1 MNNEAAGI
9 KEMQEGTIFVWPN
22 TLLFKPVPESLC
34 ERGGDGCSIE
44 SVVPV
49 VDA

>member
-9 KEMQEGTIFVWPN
+9 QRNAGEDIFVWSN

-34 ERGGDGCSIE
+34 ERRGGGGGGGE
-44 SVVPV
+44 KRWGV
-49 VDA
+49 